1 MKRYRHYISILS
13 ILILST
19 SFISFFISSCNNG
32 GGVDGILDEGK
43 SGGDHHRPPV
53 HFTGLP
59 QNPTPHAF
67 GESLFGTAWL
77 TIPSSDIATG
87 WHTGN
92 TVSGNVGLF
101 AFSSEHDVWVY
112 TDLDLG
118 GATHKIPTYSDPP
131 YNSDILTE
139 LEKASS
145 SPTLQHLYY
154 DYSKNTHQLVIYT
167 DSPADFDPVAHTV
180 KYTFTFNNNPS
191 NPALQLLG
199 MTYYVTPNTK
209 NQLGVPPAPPAT
221 PPAGAGT
228 PAGTGTI

>member
-1 MKRYRHYISILS
+1 MKRYRHYVYILS

-43 SGGDHHRPPV
+43 SGGNHHGQPPV

-77 TIPSSDIATG
+77 TIPTSDIATG

-92 TVSGNVGLF
+92 VSSGGVDIF
-101 AFSSEHDVWVY
+101 AFSSEHDVWLY
-112 TDLDLG
+112 NDLDLG
-118 GATHKIPTYSDPP
+118 GETHKIPTYFDPP
-131 YNSDILTE
+131 YNSDTLTE
-139 LEKASS
+139 LETASTS
-145 SPTLQHLYY
+145 TTLQHLYY
-154 DYSKNTHQLVIYT
+154 NYSKNTHQLVIYN
-167 DSPADFDPVAHTV
+167 DSPADYDALDSIA
-180 KYTFTFNNNPS
+180 KYTFTFNNSPS
-191 NPALQLLG
+191 NPRLQLLG
-199 MTYYVTPNTK
+199 MTYYVTPQTK
-209 NQLGVPPAPPAT
+209 DQLGVLPTT

-228 PAGTGTI
+228 GHV